1 MISFGPERTGE
12 LQEPGVMD
20 PLHRY
25 PERDIITI
33 IKQVNWKNGI
43 RTYPD
48 PETPKSNFLRLH
60 NKILVNTRH
69 FVYEKQ
75 KSSTQYKM

>member
-25 PERDIITI
+25 PERDIISTI
-33 IKQVNWKNGI
+33 KPVIWKTGI

-48 PETPKSNFLRLH
+48 PEIPKGNLLGLNNR
-60 NKILVNTRH
+60 ILDNSRTA
-69 FVYEKQ
+69 FSIYD
-75 KSSTQYKM
+75 

>member
-1 MISFGPERTGE
+1 MISFTPERTGE

-25 PERDIITI
+25 PERDIITT
-33 IKQVNWKNGI
+33 IKPVIWKTGI

-48 PETPKSNFLRLH
+48 PEIPKGNLLGLNNRILDNSRTAFFNLR
-60 NKILVNTRH
+60 
-69 FVYEKQ
+69 
-75 KSSTQYKM
+75 